1 MYAVEQVASML
12 GLHVRTVRG
21 YVREGRLKAV
31 RIGKQ
36 YRIAAADLE
45 EFTGGPLPA
54 PARRHRH
61 VEVSSIVQID
71 AISPTAMSRLTTAV
85 MASIQGRS
93 VADAPLRVESAYD
106 EERATLKIIV
116 FGDLATVADLFKL
129 IETLAEQRE

>member
-1 MYAVEQVASML
+1 MYAVEQLASML

-71 AISPTAMSRLTTAV
+71 AISPTAMSRLTTTV

-93 VADAPLRVESAYD
+93 GADAPLRVESVYD

-116 FGDLATVADLFKL
+116 LGDLATVAELLNL
-129 IETLAEQRE
+129 IEPLAEQRE